1 MIEIRFDKTKDEV
14 ALLIWFL
21 VDHSV
26 FIHIIIMKK
35 CLGYVY
41 TSGVMT
47 SAQSSVFH
55 QIRFPIHHI
64 FAQHKCSTQKKT
76 YD

>member
-1 MIEIRFDKTKDEV
+1 
-14 ALLIWFL
+14 
-21 VDHSV
+21 
-26 FIHIIIMKK
+26 MKK

-64 FAQHKCSTQKKT
+64 FAQHKCSTQKKLMIDSPPMLKLT
-76 YD
+76 AKS

>member
-1 MIEIRFDKTKDEV
+1 
-14 ALLIWFL
+14 
-21 VDHSV
+21 
-26 FIHIIIMKK
+26 MKK

-47 SAQSSVFH
+47 SAPVSTVIFH

-64 FAQHKCSTQKKT
+64 FAQHKCSTQKKLMIDSPPMLKFT
-76 YD
+76 AKS

>member
-1 MIEIRFDKTKDEV
+1 
-14 ALLIWFL
+14 
-21 VDHSV
+21 
-26 FIHIIIMKK
+26 MKK

-55 QIRFPIHHI
+55 QIHFPIHHI
-64 FAQHKCSTQKKT
+64 FAQHKCSTQKKLMIDSPPMLKFT
-76 YD
+76 AKS